1 MATTSQPMQWAPP
14 SAACRASAVV
24 ALAAMVG
31 LFVLAVALILR
42 DAGAVFFA
50 FVFVFVA
57 GFSGWF
63 VLTRRRLKRWLGVV
77 GLVVAFLGLLGFVQH
92 QYLPLALLFATLAV
106 FGFSARYA
114 VRHDTETNPSR
125 ARGFRR
131 TPRSTSKGVLI
142 INPKSG
148 DGKAERWE
156 LSDEAVKRGIEPVLL
171 RPGDDLTELAEL
183 AIQDGADVIGMA
195 GGDGSQAQV
204 ATIAMRHQVAHVC
217 VPTGTRNHFALDL
230 GLNRDDVVGALD
242 AFTDGFERRVDLARV
257 NEHVFVNNASLGLYA
272 QVVQSDAYRE
282 AKLRTWRRA
291 LPTMLGPDK
300 TETIDLRFDGPDG
313 RAWTDAAMVVVS
325 NNPYQVRRLGGIG
338 SRFRMDGGS
347 LGIVVTRIRRA
358 TDFARLLTFGAAGQY
373 KRYGGLRQWTAPAFE
388 VDSGAPIAV
397 GLDGE
402 AFMLAPPLRFVCLPA
417 ALRVRM
423 PKHAKGVSPAG
434 LAVSLTRRDFRR
446 LVRIAGGKSRHARF
460 QAV

>member
-1 MATTSQPMQWAPP
+1 M
-14 SAACRASAVV
+14 V
-24 ALAAMVG
+24 ALF
-31 LFVLAVALILR
+31 LLTIALILR
-42 DAGAVFFA
+42 DVGAVFFA

-63 VLTRRRLKRWLGVV
+63 VLTRRRLKRWLGVA
-77 GLVVAFLGLLGFVQH
+77 GLVVAVLGLAGFVQH
-92 QYLPLALLFATLAV
+92 QYLFLALLFGTFAV

-142 INPKSG
+142 INPNSG

-217 VPTGTRNHFALDL
+217 VPAGTRNHFALDL

-257 NEHVFVNNASLGLYA
+257 NDHIFVNNASLGLYA
-272 QVVQSDAYRE
+272 QVVQSDAYRN
-282 AKLRTWRRA
+282 AKLRTWRHS
-291 LPTMLGPDK
+291 LPRMLGPDSA
-300 TETIDLRFDGPDG
+300 ETIDLRFDGPDG
-313 RAWTDAAMVVVS
+313 RRWTDAALVVVS

-338 SRFRMDGGS
+338 SRFRMDGGQ

-358 TDFARLLTFGAAGQY
+358 TDFAHLITFGAAGQH
-373 KRYGGLRQWTAPAFE
+373 KRYGGLRSWSTSAFE
-388 VDSGAPIAV
+388 VESEAPIAV

-402 AFMLAPPLRFVCLPA
+402 AFMLEPPLRFISMPA

-423 PKHAKGVSPAG
+423 PKHAKGVSPAA
-434 LAVSLTRRDFRR
+434 LAVSLTRRDFHR
-446 LVRIAGGKSRHARF
+446 LVRIAAGKSRHVRY

>member
-1 MATTSQPMQWAPP
+1 MATTSHPMQWAPP

-50 FVFVFVA
+50 FVFVFLA

-63 VLTRRRLKRWLGVV
+63 VLTRRRLKRWLGFV
-77 GLVVAFLGLLGFVQH
+77 GY
-92 QYLPLALLFATLAV
+92 QYLLLALLFATLAV

-183 AIQDGADVIGMA
+183 AIRDGADVIGMA

-204 ATIAMRHQVAHVC
+204 ATIAMRHEVAHVC

-347 LGIVVTRIRRA
+347 LGIV
-358 TDFARLLTFGAAGQY
+358 
-373 KRYGGLRQWTAPAFE
+373 
-388 VDSGAPIAV
+388 
-397 GLDGE
+397 
-402 AFMLAPPLRFVCLPA
+402 
-417 ALRVRM
+417 
-423 PKHAKGVSPAG
+423 
-434 LAVSLTRRDFRR
+434 
-446 LVRIAGGKSRHARF
+446 
-460 QAV
+460 